1 MASHPVALVLLPAS
15 AFYPVAPLLRPLP
28 HGPTYP
34 SVDGDLESFTMPL
47 TSLPD
52 ILPQM
57 RQLCSYPG
65 LTPASA
71 TCQSFQET
79 LAAAKPPVPTPSD
92 GVAYRMT

>member
-1 MASHPVALVLLPAS
+1 MASHPIALVLLPPS
-15 AFYPVAPLLRPLP
+15 AFYSVAPLLRPLT

-34 SVDGDLESFTMPL
+34 SVDGDLESFTAPL
-47 TSLPD
+47 TSVPD

-71 TCQSFQET
+71 TCQSFQKT
-79 LAAAKPPVPTPSD
+79 TAAARPPVPTPSN
-92 GVAYRMT
+92 GVASR